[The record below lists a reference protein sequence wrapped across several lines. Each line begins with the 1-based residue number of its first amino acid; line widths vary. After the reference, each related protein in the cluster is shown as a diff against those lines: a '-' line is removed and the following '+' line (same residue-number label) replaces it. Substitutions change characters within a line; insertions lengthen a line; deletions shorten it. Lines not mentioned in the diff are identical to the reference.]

1 MIRLKELRTE
11 KNVTQQEIADKIGV
25 SRQVYANWENEI
37 NQPDLKML
45 SSLADIYGVS
55 ADYLLGR
62 TDDFGNAV
70 ASLPALSEDENGLLA
85 LYRGMTRAQK
95 ARFLTA
101 KGYSEPILPPNLNRK
116 RKSKKRL
123 HFLLNRV
130 IILKNKFNQENHK

>member
-25 SRQVYANWENEI
+25 SRKVYANWENEI

-95 ARFLTA
+95 ARFLSYGEGLLGTDTPT
-101 KGYSEPILPPNLNRK
+101 KF
-116 RKSKKRL
+116 KS
-123 HFLLNRV
+123 
-130 IILKNKFNQENHK
+130 